1 MSEYRYAV
9 FTGEKQIEI
18 RTAPIPTAE
27 PGGVV
32 VKITYCGICGSDLS
46 TWKAGSFGYE
56 STFGHEWTGTI
67 WEVGEEAEGFQAGD
81 RVIASV
87 GPACGTCGSCVAGYP
102 NYCDT
107 ALAEGYC
114 ATDFTKIH
122 GGYAEYLSVPA
133 RRVQKVLD
141 GVSDV
146 AAGLT
151 EPCTVSIHGV
161 RRTSFPL
168 GSAVVVQGGGPIGL
182 FAAQHAR
189 NAGAAHLLLIETN
202 PSRRQL
208 AEELGFTE
216 VFAPGDEFQARL
228 KEVTNGIGADIV
240 YEATG
245 VPALVQPAAEMVR
258 RGGTLGLLGFSFFP
272 VEINY
277 ADWQTRELTVVSS
290 ILYGHADFKATMTG
304 MADGSIDAEKLHSG
318 TIGLEELQNLMEDL
332 ASGTSAHTKV
342 LVDPTK

>member
-9 FTGEKQIEI
+9 FTGEKKIEI
-18 RTAPIPTAE
+18 RTAPIPSAE
-27 PGGVV
+27 RGGVV
-32 VKITYCGICGSDLS
+32 VKITYCGICGSDVS
-46 TWKAGSFGYE
+46 TWKAGNFGYE
-56 STFGHEWTGTI
+56 STFGHEWTGVI
-67 WEVGEEAEGFQAGD
+67 AEVGEGVEGFTPGD

-87 GPACGTCGSCVAGYP
+87 GPACGTCPSCVAGHP
-102 NYCDT
+102 HFCDT

-133 RRVQKVLD
+133 RRVQKAFD
-141 GVSDV
+141 NISEE

-161 RRTSFPL
+161 RRASFEL
-168 GSAVVVQGGGPIGL
+168 GSVVVVQGGGPIGL

-189 NAGAAHLLLIETN
+189 NAGAGHLIIIETN
-202 PSRRQL
+202 ASRRDL
-208 AEELGFTE
+208 ARDLGFTDVYE
-216 VFAPGDEFQARL
+216 PGDEVAARL
-228 KEVTNGIGADIV
+228 KEVTGGLGADIV

-245 VPALVQPAAEMVR
+245 VPKLVQPAAEMVR

-290 ILYGHADFKATMTG
+290 ILYSHADFKATMTA
-304 MADGSIDAEKLHSG
+304 MADGTVQAEKLHSG
-318 TIGLEELQNLMEDL
+318 TIGLDELQAIMEDL
-332 ASGTSAHTKV
+332 ASGESAHVKV